1 VIKIH
6 EKSVLVAIKVET
18 RKRTSKKIEYSREMS
33 KMDPK
38 MGAQTR
44 SFCGHLA
51 FFFRARRPWEPKWL
65 PSLPQEP
72 PKPVQASIS
81 IDFGLIFKRFFDDF
95 LYQVG
100 YFLSGLPHYFFGY
113 LAKKWGRQQ
122 PPCIIASH
130 FTMCVFVWVF
140 ERGSLATP
148 FLPSKMKCLF
158 HTAGEILG
166 APYESV
172 GTLVRQFWYLLG
184 FFRRPQTPDGPTTTT
199 SVTTS
204 GSTTSGSAASA
215 VRPLQ

>member
-1 VIKIH
+1 M
-6 EKSVLVAIKVET
+6 A
-18 RKRTSKKIEYSREMS
+18 
-33 KMDPK
+33 PK
-38 MGAQTR
+38 PPP
-44 SFCGHLA
+44 
-51 FFFRARRPWEPKWL
+51 RAPKAS
-65 PSLPQEP
+65 PSL
-72 PKPVQASIS
+72 
-81 IDFGLIFKRFFDDF
+81 DFHRFWADFKRFFDDF

-166 APYESV
+166 VGGIGRQASTIFDMPPPPTPPHSNSDSRPCIRLCDAWPYRNS
-172 GTLVRQFWYLLG
+172 LFL
-184 FFRRPQTPDGPTTTT
+184 RPNMKP
-199 SVTTS
+199 
-204 GSTTSGSAASA
+204 
-215 VRPLQ
+215 